1 MASHALCAPRALA
14 LVLPSRLLSV
24 LLRVGAGCLPEKD
37 GKMLTISRA
46 QLQTYARLFVGRRN
60 DYALQQPS
68 GRYRRA
74 GRPLSYEA
82 LRLHLLGM
90 HTLGTYVIDE
100 QGTCRFAVFDAD
112 GDDGVSV
119 LATLQQQL
127 QAENI
132 PSYLEASRRG
142 CHLWVFL
149 SRLLPASHLRRWL
162 LPFCPVGIEFYPKQD
177 EGAGYGS
184 LIRLPLG
191 VHQRSGRHY
200 GFFTW
205 SAADRRV
212 LPIARSLSETLT
224 WFSTIERAQ
233 VPQTIPTS
241 SPSPN
246 QVTDTDQPQSLA
258 KTSVTVPT
266 TLPHESIRAW
276 CVSQDPFRIIGHYV
290 RLDRYGLGCCPF
302 GEHHSDGKDSHP
314 SFRVYAP
321 RTASASCWY
330 CYVWQRGGT
339 LFDFLCLWYG
349 LDARELWH
357 RILKGDTF

>member
-1 MASHALCAPRALA
+1 
-14 LVLPSRLLSV
+14 
-24 LLRVGAGCLPEKD
+24 
-37 GKMLTISRA
+37 MLTILPTR
-46 QLQTYARLFVGRRN
+46 LQIYARLFVGRRN

-68 GRYRRA
+68 GRYVRA
-74 GRPLSYEA
+74 ARPLTYEA

-112 GDDGVSV
+112 SDDDVSV
-119 LATLQQQL
+119 LAALQQQL
-127 QAENI
+127 SGQHI

-149 SRLLPASHLRRWL
+149 SRLLPASQLRRWL
-162 LPFCPVGIEFYPKQD
+162 LPLCPAGVEFYPKQD

-191 VHQRSGRHY
+191 VHQRSGRRY

-205 SAADRRV
+205 LASERRAQLV
-212 LPIARSLSETLT
+212 ARSLSETLT
-224 WFSTIERAQ
+224 WLSMIQRAQ
-233 VPQTIPTS
+233 IPGTIPTS
-241 SPSPN
+241 LALSD
-246 QVTDTDQPQSLA
+246 QATDPDQPPSLA
-258 KTSVTVPT
+258 KTVATPK

-276 CVSQDPFRIIGHYV
+276 CVSQDPFRVIGRYV
-290 RLDRYGLGCCPF
+290 TLDRHGLGCCPF

-321 RTASASCWY
+321 RKETASCWY
-330 CYVWQRGGT
+330 CYAWERGGT

-349 LDARELWH
+349 LDTRTLWY
-357 RILKGDTF
+357 RILRGDIF